1 MRSLCR
7 LSLAV
12 LFLLPAA
19 CSSTGGTW
27 LGLFPAPKILDGDI
41 EDGIYTAEGGVFSV
55 QVPYKEGSHEYR
67 YMAIKE
73 EQNELEWYVSFGP
86 AVDQAIFRI
95 NYVERMEGMPIQPLD
110 ELAPKAL
117 ELYVSQLEQGYGA
130 PTRPE
135 EERAMTMGNTPARY
149 WKLTQTAPAGKL
161 ANVDVEVVHEVI
173 SMDLG
178 TGFVSFCLQ
187 SPEASSQ
194 GTAQL
199 EAFARSFTLR

>member
-1 MRSLCR
+1 MRSLRR

-27 LGLFPAPKILDGDI
+27 LGLFPAPKFLDGDI
-41 EDGIYTAEGGVFSV
+41 EDGVYTAEGGVFSV
-55 QVPYKEGSHEYR
+55 KVPYAEGSSNFR
-67 YMAIKE
+67 YLSIKE

-86 AVDQAIFRI
+86 AVDQAIFRL
-95 NYVERMEGMPIQPLD
+95 NYVERMDGVPIQPFD
-110 ELAPKAL
+110 EIAPIAL
-117 ELYVSQLEQGYGA
+117 GLYVSQLEQGYGA

-135 EERAMTMGNTPARY
+135 AERAMTIGDTPAHY
-149 WKLTQTAPAGKL
+149 WKLAQTAPAGTY
-161 ANVDVEVVHEVI
+161 ANVDYELVHEVI

-187 SPEASSQ
+187 SSDASAQ
-194 GTAQL
+194 GTARL
-199 EAFARSFTLR
+199 EAFARSFTLL